1 MSGYINYLDDWD
13 FLYTENDKNIKLI
26 EDICIYLIM
35 CTIGIQFIINIV
47 LFFRDVRELWNE
59 IIKARSLN
67 FVKQADQTVSRD
79 RFN

>member
-1 MSGYINYLDDWD
+1 MDDWD

-47 LFFRDVRELWNE
+47 MLFKSLRGLWNE
-59 IIKARSLN
+59 IIKIRSLK
-67 FVKQADQTVSRD
+67 FAMQADQTHSRAD
-79 RFN
+79 LANHIV